1 MIKLKV
7 EKAHGDYDYGTSKF
21 LGAPTMPEEWLSDG
35 TLSDDDFFFCQLKLS
50 ELREHTDCTLL
61 PEKGFLYFFLTKE
74 NDESFIPNVKLY
86 KEEPDTLI
94 DDFNLGFDFLGDTD
108 DEYSIDFAEDNTSS
122 ETELFIEDGNN
133 YILLQLRHRNFR
145 TLLLAICSL
154 FRSLHQPLPANLLLQ
169 QEFLLLILVKLFIV
183 IHLQL

>member
-74 NDESFIPNVKLY
+74 NNESFIPNVKLY

-94 DDFNLGFDFLGDTD
+94 DDFNLGFDFLGNTD
-108 DEYSIDFAEDNTSS
+108 DEYSIDFAKNNTSS
-122 ETELFIEDGNN
+122 ETELFIDNGND
-133 YILLQLRHRNFR
+133 YILLQYDPLDDNMPPFLQE
-145 TLLLAICSL
+145 TEKQAIFTISKEDL
-154 FRSLHQPLPANLLLQ
+154 KNLD
-169 QEFLLLILVKLFIV
+169 FSNV
-183 IHLQL
+183 IFELK